1 MRGEFV
7 LCQGDLVS
15 NVRLVDMIEKHRER
29 CSKDKNG
36 IMTKL
41 LMHGGEGDSTR
52 SKLVLGFIGMSQTRT
67 VSSDQVLQS
76 EKKSTLRPINW
87 VVVYHEKLPPY
98 QSHYLIEASPYIRYI
113 IKSTLNKRSY
123 N

>member
-52 SKLVLGFIGMSQTRT
+52 STLVLGFIGMSHTRT
-67 VSSDQVLQS
+67 VSSDQILQS
-76 EKKSTLRPINW
+76 EIKATIRPVSW
-87 VVVYHEKLPPY
+87 VVVCHESRHKNCPPN
-98 QSHYLIEASPYIRYI
+98 LIEASP
-113 IKSTLNKRSY
+113 
-123 N
+123 